1 MRRRVVWRRWGRG
14 WCGWCGERMGHPQT
28 GSDDSS
34 GKMATFWPEWLRQL
48 TQIDNDNG
56 KVVGT

>member
-1 MRRRVVWRRWGRG
+1 
-14 WCGWCGERMGHPQT
+14 MGHPQT